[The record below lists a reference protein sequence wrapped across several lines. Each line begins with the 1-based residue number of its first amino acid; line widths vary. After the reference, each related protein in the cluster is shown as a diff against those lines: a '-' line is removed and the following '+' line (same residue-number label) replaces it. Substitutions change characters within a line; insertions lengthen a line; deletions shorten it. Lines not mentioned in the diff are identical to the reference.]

1 MAIQTKKF
9 EMGIHTISFNYEDEA
24 PWTADDEALE
34 KTHIAL
40 AEREMRIR
48 DMMYKSLTDHSP
60 IDKEIQEVRTF
71 LQLVKDLS
79 KDARDEADFYVESM
93 MQMEDYGKEL
103 LAEKVDTALK
113 AFEEYHKKLLALEPG
128 ITKLSAFINNY
139 VEMDEDMTDWEIHSE
154 IKSNHYRNWKNNSI
168 DICSFDKEMERF
180 HAFTSVN
187 KDSNSS
193 IYRLLDGYILD
204 YNKLMLETE
213 VQYGIW
219 EEFAKRVDLLN
230 KMVRVKV
237 PAMNADDL
245 NLN

>member
-1 MAIQTKKF
+1 MAIQTKRF
-9 EMGIHTISFNYEDEA
+9 EMGIHTISFNYEDAA
-24 PWTADDEALE
+24 PWTAEDEALE

-40 AEREMRIR
+40 AEREIMIR
-48 DMMYKSLTDHSP
+48 DMMSKSLNDYSP
-60 IDKEIQEVRTF
+60 IDKEIQDVRTF

-103 LAEKVDTALK
+103 LGEKVDTAVK
-113 AFEEYHKKLLALEPG
+113 AFEEYHKKLLSLEPG
-128 ITKLSAFINNY
+128 ITKLSAFINEY
-139 VEMDEDMTDWEIHSE
+139 VEMDEDMTDWKIHSD
-154 IKSNHYRNWKNNSI
+154 IKSKHYKNWKNNSI
-168 DICSFDKEMERF
+168 DICSFDKEMDRF
-180 HAFTSVN
+180 QAFTSVT